1 MVLMRSRHGFT
12 DAVNLTHQSLFCS
25 CSLVVAQ
32 AYCMEDK
39 GILNTVL
46 RHIVFNIVSVSR
58 PSNSELRRPHKE
70 LMKPVPR
77 STSPHLLR
85 IAEVKPKALAS
96 VFMNL
101 SLNCM
106 CKINSSLLLVNGRRR
121 MKMIEIYGAP
131 LHHQGKLFAAL
142 LIRC

>member
-12 DAVNLTHQSLFCS
+12 DAVNLTHQSLFYS

-32 AYCMEDK
+32 AYCIEDK
-39 GILNTVL
+39 GILNVIL

-70 LMKPVPR
+70 LMKPLP
-77 STSPHLLR
+77 TSPHLLR
-85 IAEVKPKALAS
+85 IAEVNPKALAS

-101 SLNCM
+101 SLNWM
-106 CKINSSLLLVNGRRR
+106 CKIISSLLLVNGRRR

-142 LIRC
+142 LIR